1 MMKIDVATG
10 QLSCKFRVYGVERLH
25 ETCRFT
31 RDTPR
36 IYSRNSHSPGSLAG
50 PSSPPL
56 PSPPRVITGG
66 TSVRRIR
73 VKTLTSRL
81 SSARSKAHNSFS
93 PRPVSEQKAC
103 NARKMLAPDSKLF
116 RSSVITSL
124 GLPPS
129 PLLPVPNHFLRFI
142 ALFPPLAEVE
152 KSDVERGWNNRR
164 LAASTDNPRRF
175 RPPPPLLLRTKFVN
189 R

>member
-56 PSPPRVITGG
+56 PPPRVITGG

-124 GLPPS
+124 GLPPPHLYFLS
-129 PLLPVPNHFLRFI
+129 PTTFFDSSRFFHLWRRWRRATWNVGGTI
-142 ALFPPLAEVE
+142 
-152 KSDVERGWNNRR
+152 RG
-164 LAASTDNPRRF
+164 
-175 RPPPPLLLRTKFVN
+175 
-189 R
+189 

>member
-124 GLPPS
+124 GLPPPTFTS
-129 PLLPVPNHFLRFI
+129 CPQPLSSIHRAFSTSGGGGEERRGTWVEQS
-142 ALFPPLAEVE
+142 EVSRE
-152 KSDVERGWNNRR
+152 HR
-164 LAASTDNPRRF
+164 
-175 RPPPPLLLRTKFVN
+175 
-189 R
+189 